1 MINVFRGRQHIWN
14 QLKINQNIGYHRPAF
29 QPGVM
34 RKAMAR
40 LDKYVQKA
48 KELKMANAL
57 IISPSDIYFD
67 IRAILKCRWGCE
79 DFFNQT
85 IKCNTRDTSVQE
97 RIEMIQAYRNILL
110 VHSHDA
116 RELSKAVLEI
126 ERTAFSDG
134 HYFSFAIRFCR
145 LCKSCA
151 VDLGKSC
158 PTPNKVRPC
167 DQSFGI
173 DVYKTARRQGLP
185 CSVLQNEED
194 IQNRYG
200 FVLIE

>member
-1 MINVFRGRQHIWN
+1 MSEF
-14 QLKINQNIGYHRPAF
+14 
-29 QPGVM
+29 
-34 RKAMAR
+34 
-40 LDKYVQKA
+40 DKYIQIA
-48 KELKMANAL
+48 RELQMANAK
-57 IISPSDIYFD
+57 IISSDDIYFD

-85 IKCNTRDTSVQE
+85 IKCSTRNTSFQE
-97 RIEMIQAYRNILL
+97 RTEMIKAYKYILL

-126 ERTAFSDG
+126 ERIAFLDG
-134 HYFSFAIRFCR
+134 HYLSFAIRQCH

-151 VDLGKSC
+151 VDQGKAC
-158 PTPNKVRPC
+158 PTPEKVRPC

-173 DVYKTARRQGLP
+173 DVYRTARDQGLP
-185 CSVLQNEED
+185 CNVLQD
-194 IQNRYG
+194 KGDVQNRYG